1 MNPFDI
7 IVYVALAWALVSGWW
22 RGLAVQLLSLAGVV
36 AALFVAAAYGRSL
49 GELLG
54 LDDSVAGVTG
64 FIIIFLAVLVAV
76 GVAARLLRTV
86 FRFAGLGA
94 LDALL
99 GVVFSVAKVLL
110 VLSVLF
116 AWFDAL
122 NADYDLVGRQTIDDS
137 HWFRPVAGISESLTP
152 YFEELK
158 QKITEKYVLPDIG
171 RLKKEL
177 PRQQEMYEKA
187 SGQQLEEAFSQG
199 VCFNQQ
205 IQQQIIE
212 DDNLLVMEVFAKY
225 WDLVPDMRKFMIRK
239 GSLELNALY
248 LSKRS
253 LGKQCIELVKNTR
266 FTPDFLRENF
276 GNFTK
281 EAQVHCINIRKIN
294 L

>member
-36 AALFVAAAYGRSL
+36 AALFIAAAYGRSL

-54 LDDSVAGVTG
+54 MDDSVAGVTG
-64 FIIIFLAVLVAV
+64 FIIIFIAVLVAV

-116 AWFDAL
+116 AWFAAL

-158 QKITEKYVLPDIG
+158 QKITE
-171 RLKKEL
+171 
-177 PRQQEMYEKA
+177 
-187 SGQQLEEAFSQG
+187 
-199 VCFNQQ
+199 
-205 IQQQIIE
+205 
-212 DDNLLVMEVFAKY
+212 
-225 WDLVPDMRKFMIRK
+225 
-239 GSLELNALY
+239 
-248 LSKRS
+248 
-253 LGKQCIELVKNTR
+253 
-266 FTPDFLRENF
+266 
-276 GNFTK
+276 
-281 EAQVHCINIRKIN
+281 
-294 L
+294 

>member
-54 LDDSVAGVTG
+54 MDDSVAGVTG

-99 GVVFSVAKVLL
+99 GVVFS
-110 VLSVLF
+110 
-116 AWFDAL
+116 
-122 NADYDLVGRQTIDDS
+122 

-158 QKITEKYVLPDIG
+158 QKITE
-171 RLKKEL
+171 
-177 PRQQEMYEKA
+177 
-187 SGQQLEEAFSQG
+187 
-199 VCFNQQ
+199 
-205 IQQQIIE
+205 
-212 DDNLLVMEVFAKY
+212 
-225 WDLVPDMRKFMIRK
+225 
-239 GSLELNALY
+239 
-248 LSKRS
+248 
-253 LGKQCIELVKNTR
+253 
-266 FTPDFLRENF
+266 
-276 GNFTK
+276 
-281 EAQVHCINIRKIN
+281 
-294 L
+294 

>member
-1 MNPFDI
+1 MTPFDI

-54 LDDSVAGVTG
+54 MDDSVAGVTG

-116 AWFDAL
+116 AWFAAL
-122 NADYDLVGRQTIDDS
+122 NADYDLVGRKTIDDS

-158 QKITEKYVLPDIG
+158 QKITE
-171 RLKKEL
+171 
-177 PRQQEMYEKA
+177 
-187 SGQQLEEAFSQG
+187 
-199 VCFNQQ
+199 
-205 IQQQIIE
+205 
-212 DDNLLVMEVFAKY
+212 
-225 WDLVPDMRKFMIRK
+225 
-239 GSLELNALY
+239 
-248 LSKRS
+248 
-253 LGKQCIELVKNTR
+253 
-266 FTPDFLRENF
+266 
-276 GNFTK
+276 
-281 EAQVHCINIRKIN
+281 
-294 L
+294 